1 MPDRGAASKSCRLPA
16 RQCLP
21 QFIGHSRRGWLACL
35 GLGLTAAK
43 WVRHLCPLD
52 LGVHGQEQFRH
63 WRAPRQIG
71 RPAQPPRGHRVE
83 PVNIAAVFYGTYA
96 AGPAFPVFGPFG
108 LYSATR

>member
-1 MPDRGAASKSCRLPA
+1 MLRTLSRLLA
-16 RQCLP
+16 RESLAQL
-21 QFIGHSRRGWLACL
+21 IRHSRRRRLV
-35 GLGLTAAK
+35 GLGLRLAGAK
-43 WVRHLCPLD
+43 RIGHLRPLD

-96 AGPAFPVFGPFG
+96 AGLAFPVLGPFG